1 MKDNELKTIIAK
13 QQGELYALRE
23 DNQEF
28 KRRLND
34 IRLSLICIG
43 GPLNDNKLG
52 YNPAQRKLFHDINDT
67 IEGLDIE

>member
-1 MKDNELKTIIAK
+1 MNEDELKTIIAK

-28 KRRLND
+28 KQRLND
-34 IRLSLICIG
+34 IRMSLICIG

-52 YNPAQRKLFHDINDT
+52 YNPAQRKLFHEINDT